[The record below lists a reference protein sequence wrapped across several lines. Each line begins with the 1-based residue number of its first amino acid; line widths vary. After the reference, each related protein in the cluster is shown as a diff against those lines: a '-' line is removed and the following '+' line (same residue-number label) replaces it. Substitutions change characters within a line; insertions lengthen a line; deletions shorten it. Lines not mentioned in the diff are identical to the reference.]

1 MICEGYRN
9 LFKYMLIYEIRYY
22 RQTGPRLSTFNE
34 IVLYSF
40 ILRWVFTTPSVFL
53 STVVL

>member
-9 LFKYMLIYEIRYY
+9 LLKYMLIYEIRYY